1 MVTKRFAVLGSPI
14 EHSKSPLIHNTAY
27 GVLGLDWSYEKI
39 EIPRAGLRKFI
50 SELDAAWSGFSVTM
64 PLKEEAFRFVDSKNE
79 AAELT
84 GAVNTLARTQT
95 GWAGYNTDVFGIVQ
109 AVRTAGIGQLETVL
123 IIGSGATA
131 TSSVVAVRELAP
143 DAKISIFARNAKA
156 RAALVKFAG
165 SIGLQARSVRSL
177 KSSAQRADLV
187 ISTLPGGALDAISSK
202 LRRGFGFNPRGSVL
216 DVAYSPW
223 PSVFAAHWSD
233 AGKPTISGLDMLMWQ
248 AIAQLR
254 IFTQGDAETPLPNE
268 VAVVEA
274 VRHAL
279 ENLS

>member
-1 MVTKRFAVLGSPI
+1 MGSEMCI
-14 EHSKSPLIHNTAY
+14 RDS
-27 GVLGLDWSYEKI
+27 
-39 EIPRAGLRKFI
+39 
-50 SELDAAWSGFSVTM
+50 
-64 PLKEEAFRFVDSKNE
+64 SKNE

-109 AVRTAGIGQLETVL
+109 AVRTAAIGHLQSVL

-143 DAKISIFARNAKA
+143 DAKITIFARNAKA

-165 SIGLQARSVRSL
+165 SLGLQARSVTRL
-177 KSSAQRADLV
+177 KASAQLADLV
-187 ISTLPGGALDAISSK
+187 ISTLPGGALDETSSK
-202 LRRGFGFNPRGSVL
+202 LNRGFGFKPRGAVL

-223 PSVFAAHWSD
+223 PSAFATHWSN

-254 IFTQGDAETPLPNE
+254 IFTNGEADTALPNE
-268 VAVVEA
+268 VAVIEA

-279 ENLS
+279 EN

>member
-14 EHSKSPLIHNTAY
+14 EHSKSPLIHNAAY
-27 GVLGLDWSYEKI
+27 GVLGLDWSYDKVEV
-39 EIPRAGLRKFI
+39 PRAGLRKFI
-50 SELDAAWSGFSVTM
+50 SELDAEWAGFSVTM
-64 PLKEEAFRFVDSKNE
+64 PLKEEAFRFVDSKDE

-84 GAVNTLARTQT
+84 GAVNTLVRIET

-109 AVRTAGIGQLETVL
+109 AVRTAAIGLLDTVL

-131 TSSVVAVRELAP
+131 TSAVVAVRELAP
-143 DAKISIFARNAKA
+143 DAKILVFARNSQA
-156 RAALVKFAG
+156 RATLVKLAA
-165 SIGLQARSVRSL
+165 SIGLRAVAVSNL
-177 KSSAQRADLV
+177 KATAQKADLV
-187 ISTLPGGALDAISSK
+187 ISTLPGGALDEAASE
-202 LRRGFGFNPRGSVL
+202 LNRWFGFKPRGAVL

-223 PSVFAAHWSD
+223 PSAFATHWSE
-233 AGKPTISGLDMLMWQ
+233 AGKPTISGLEMLLWQ

-254 IFTQGDAETPLPNE
+254 IFTQGNAQVALPNE

-279 ENLS
+279 GF

>member
-1 MVTKRFAVLGSPI
+1 MATKRFAVLGSPI

-27 GVLGLDWSYEKI
+27 GVLGLDWSYDKI
-39 EIPRAGLRKFI
+39 EVPRAGLRKFI
-50 SELDAAWSGFSVTM
+50 SELDAEWAGFSVTM

-84 GAVNTLARTQT
+84 GAVNTLARTET

-109 AVRTAGIGQLETVL
+109 AVRTAAIGPLDTVL

-143 DAKISIFARNAKA
+143 NAKILVFARNAQA
-156 RAALVKFAG
+156 RAALVNFAG
-165 SIGLQARSVRSL
+165 SIGLQARSVSYL
-177 KSSAQRADLV
+177 KSAAQQADLV
-187 ISTLPGGALDAISSK
+187 ISTLPGGALDSISGK
-202 LRRGFGFNPRGSVL
+202 LSRWFGFKPRGAVL

-223 PSVFAAHWSD
+223 PSAFAAHWSN

-254 IFTQGDAETPLPNE
+254 IFTQGDSETPLPNE

-279 ENLS
+279 DN

>member
-1 MVTKRFAVLGSPI
+1 MATRRFAVLGSPI

-39 EIPRAGLRKFI
+39 EVPRAGLRKFI
-50 SELDAAWSGFSVTM
+50 SELDADWAGFSVTM

-84 GAVNTLARTQT
+84 GAVNTLARTET

-109 AVRTAGIGQLETVL
+109 SVRTAAIGPLDTVL

-131 TSSVVAVRELAP
+131 TSAVVAVRELSP
-143 DAKISIFARNAKA
+143 DAKVLVFARNSHT
-156 RAALVKFAG
+156 RADLVNFAG
-165 SIGLQARSVRSL
+165 SIGLQARSVSNL
-177 KSSAQRADLV
+177 KSTAQRADLV
-187 ISTLPGGALDAISSK
+187 ISTLPGGALDEVSGK
-202 LRRGFGFNPRGSVL
+202 LNRWFGFKPRGAVL
-216 DVAYSPW
+216 DVAYSPR
-223 PSVFAAHWSD
+223 PSAFAAHWSN

-268 VAVVEA
+268 VAVVGA

-279 ENLS
+279 DN